1 MSTPEVSELPPP
13 FPAVQRD
20 AATEAFFD
28 AAGRGELLVQ
38 QCAGCGTVLTPE
50 AKTCFSC
57 GSVELGP
64 TVVSGR
70 GRLITWV
77 VVSHPPVPV
86 LAGAVPYVTAV
97 VELDEGPWLMVRL
110 IDADPEVLTAGDSVQ
125 VDFVRSGAGENTG
138 EMLPVFRRVGS
149 ADKAEDK
156 AGDKATEEKA

>member
-20 AATEAFFD
+20 RATEAFFD
-28 AAGRGELLVQ
+28 AASRGELLVQ
-38 QCAGCGTVLTPE
+38 QCAGCDTVLPPE

-57 GSVELGP
+57 GSDNLGP

-77 VVSHPPVPV
+77 VVTHAPVPV
-86 LAGAVPYVTAV
+86 LAGAVPYVSAV

-110 IDADPEVLTAGDSVQ
+110 VDADPTALAAGDAVQ

-138 EMLPVFRRVGS
+138 EMLPVFRPVGS
-149 ADKAEDK
+149 EEN
-156 AGDKATEEKA
+156 ATEEKA